1 MTVEQQALQLPRTE
15 KLRLMEALWTDLTP
29 NEDGFESP
37 SWHEAALRETE
48 KRLSNGQEQTLD
60 WEEAKR
66 RLRGELGHFR
76 KRSVQTRCL
85 RE

>member
-15 KLRLMEALWTDLTP
+15 KLRLMEARWTDLTP

-48 KRLSNGQEQTLD
+48 KRLSKGQEQTLD
-60 WEEAKR
+60 WEEVKR
-66 RLRGELGHFR
+66 RLRGE
-76 KRSVQTRCL
+76 
-85 RE
+85 